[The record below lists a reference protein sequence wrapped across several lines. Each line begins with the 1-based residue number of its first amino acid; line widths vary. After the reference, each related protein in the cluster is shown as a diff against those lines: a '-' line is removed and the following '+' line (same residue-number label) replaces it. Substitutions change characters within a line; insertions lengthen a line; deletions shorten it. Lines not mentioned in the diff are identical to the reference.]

1 MSHESLET
9 VFEPAYKE
17 LYPMIYC
24 YVYRFIGN
32 QEEARQMT
40 QQTFANFYEYIC
52 GNSSVKNP
60 KALVY
65 RIAGNICCDYLRR
78 KRRSRITNHDDIF
91 HLKTASQPEEEL
103 LKKEKKAVFQ
113 KALSQLSSR
122 DQQCLLLY
130 YEGFSYREIAEC
142 TKIKKTSVG
151 KVLARAIEKIIRIV
165 NNGDK
170 R

>member
-1 MSHESLET
+1 MSQESLEI
-9 VFEPAYKE
+9 VFEPVYKE

-52 GNSSVKNP
+52 GNSSIKNP

-78 KRRSRITNHDDIF
+78 KRKVRITNHDGLF
-91 HLKTASQPEEEL
+91 HLKISSQPEEEL
-103 LKKEKKAVFQ
+103 LKKEEKAIFHT
-113 KALSQLSSR
+113 ALSQLSSR

-130 YEGFSYREIAEC
+130 YEGFSYMEIAEC
-142 TKIKKTSVG
+142 LKIKKTSVG
-151 KVLARAIEKIIRIV
+151 KVLARAIEKIIRII

-170 R
+170 S

>member
-1 MSHESLET
+1 MSQEGPEI
-9 VFEPAYKE
+9 VFKPVYKE

-32 QEEARQMT
+32 QEEAQQMT
-40 QQTFANFYEYIC
+40 QQTFANFYEYLC

-78 KRRSRITNHDDIF
+78 KRRARIANDNGIF
-91 HLKTASQPEEEL
+91 PLKTSSRPEEEL
-103 LKKEKKAVFQ
+103 LKKEEKAVFQ
-113 KALSQLSSR
+113 KALSHLSSR

-130 YEGFSYREIAEC
+130 YEGFSYMEIAEC
-142 TKIKKTSVG
+142 MKIKKTSVG
-151 KVLARAIEKIIRIV
+151 KVLARAIEKIIGII

>member
-1 MSHESLET
+1 MSQESLEI
-9 VFEPAYKE
+9 VFEPVYKE
-17 LYPMIYC
+17 LYPMVYC
-24 YVYRFIGN
+24 YVHRFVGN

-78 KRRSRITNHDDIF
+78 KRRERIANDEGILP
-91 HLKTASQPEEEL
+91 LKTLSQPEEEL
-103 LKKEKKAVFQ
+103 LKKEAKAVFQ

-130 YEGFSYREIAEC
+130 YEGFSYLEIAEC
-142 TKIKKTSVG
+142 MKIKKTSVG
-151 KVLARAIEKIIRIV
+151 KVLARAIEKIIRII

-170 R
+170 K